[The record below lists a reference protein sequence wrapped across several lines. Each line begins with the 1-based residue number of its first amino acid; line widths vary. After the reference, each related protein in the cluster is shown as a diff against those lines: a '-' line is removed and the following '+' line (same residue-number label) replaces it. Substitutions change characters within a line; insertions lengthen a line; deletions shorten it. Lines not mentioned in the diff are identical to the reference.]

1 MLVLVEVC
9 MSRQVYGMETVF
21 GLWVVLVVL
30 TEYAYNLGLCLG
42 SIPCN
47 RYVGRGSIGLS
58 YMGGLVIKFVCFT
71 LYIID
76 WYDSLTILARYY
88 I

>member
-47 RYVGRGSIGLS
+47 RYVGRGSI
-58 YMGGLVIKFVCFT
+58 
-71 LYIID
+71 
-76 WYDSLTILARYY
+76 
-88 I
+88 